1 MKYDTLKKLYTKKD
15 DINRRIGIILNVSH
29 EDEIPFVS
37 RVIISRYQQFWFAP
51 SWFERKY
58 KTWDE
63 VKKSDEDPLLIQSIE
78 KDYFNFL
85 DIDSK
90 HQQRKI
96 RLYDMLEACECRI
109 RTLMF
114 KGEE

>member
-1 MKYDTLKKLYTKKD
+1 MKYDTLNKLYTKKD
-15 DINRRIGIILNVSH
+15 DINRRIGIILNVSY
-29 EDEIPFVS
+29 ENEIPFVS
-37 RVIISRYQQFWFAP
+37 RVNIAHYQQFWFAP
-51 SWFERKY
+51 AWLERKY

-63 VKKSDEDPLLIQSIE
+63 VKKSNEDPLLIQSIE

-90 HQQRKI
+90 HQKRI
-96 RLYDMLEACECRI
+96 NRLYDMLEACERRI
-109 RTLMF
+109 HTIMF